1 MMRGPGDRSRS
12 MALALL
18 LVCVGAVSYEPPPIP
33 VESEGEFSFV
43 LADAAVASALPA
55 LSWTIALDRSAG
67 TSPKHGQGREQAS
80 APDLAL
86 VPFAPRD
93 PRAPSSRPHQSG
105 AALLGLLT
113 APANAPP
120 GFLSDDGLS
129 GRP

>member
-12 MALALL
+12 IALALL
-18 LVCVGAVSYEPPPIP
+18 LVCVRAVSYEPPPIP

-43 LADAAVASALPA
+43 LADASVASALPA
-55 LSWTIALDRSAG
+55 FSWTIALDRSAG
-67 TSPKHGQGREQAS
+67 TSAKHGRRRVQAS
-80 APDLAL
+80 APDLPL
-86 VPFAPRD
+86 VPSAPRD
-93 PRAPSSRPHQSG
+93 RRAPSSRPHQSG